1 LIETFSRFL
10 EDHMGSAVAQI
21 PGLQYYPEYITPQ
34 EHDQLLAIIDQQ
46 PWLTTLKRR
55 VQQYGYRY
63 DYKSRAADA
72 STFLGALPAWVAP
85 FTERLQREGLV
96 AQTLNQLIVNEYEP
110 GQGISAHIDS
120 VPAFGDT
127 VLSLTLGSPCVM
139 LFRNGETEVPILTEP
154 RGLLIMQGEA
164 RYTWKHS
171 IPGRKKDTYQGQI
184 IERKRRVSL
193 TFRNVLDAQPS

>member
-1 LIETFSRFL
+1 
-10 EDHMGSAVAQI
+10 MGNAVSQI
-21 PGLQYYPEYITPQ
+21 SGLRYYPEYIAQQ
-34 EHDQLLAIIDQQ
+34 EHDQFLAAIDQQ
-46 PWLTTLKRR
+46 PWLTDLKRR
-55 VQQYGYRY
+55 VQHYGYRY

-72 STFLGALPAWVAP
+72 STFLGALPAWITP

-127 VLSLTLGSPCVM
+127 VLSLTLGSTCVM
-139 LFRNGETEVPILTEP
+139 LFSKGETAIPILTEP

-164 RYTWKHS
+164 RYAWKHS
-171 IPGRKKDTYQGQI
+171 IPARKKDTYQGQT
-184 IERKRRVSL
+184 IERQRRVSL
-193 TFRNVLDAQPS
+193 TFRRVLDAQPS